1 MPGRLAG
8 AIVLIALAVSARPV
22 MAQERT
28 VHWDRLDVEAR
39 LDRQG
44 TLHVAETQVMRFWG
58 VANGGERTIRLAGR
72 QSLAVDG
79 VDVDR
84 GAGWTALR
92 KDRSLDDVDD
102 YAVVGRSTI
111 RWRSRLPSA
120 APFNN
125 TVLRYRL
132 RYRLS
137 KILVAT
143 PDGYLLDHDVAFAD
157 REGPITQVAVRLR
170 VDPEWRMDAGPELR
184 QAGGP
189 LAPGTGFVVT
199 VPLRFEGAGA
209 PEAFAG
215 WRTLDIRLSAAGLL
229 LFLAGAVAWLAVREH
244 RAGRFAPLE
253 TAVDDAW
260 LEAHVLAH
268 PAEVVGAAW
277 DGSVGTP
284 EVVALIARLIRDG
297 VIAPVE
303 GADSLRLVADRGQL
317 TGYARDLV
325 EGLFFDGRTETSVA
339 AVATH
344 YRETGFRPASII
356 RRDLEAAVADLV
368 PGVPPR
374 ELRAESFGLFAV
386 GGLTLGV
393 AWYRGDG
400 PPCSMLAMLAL
411 GLVALVV
418 AVIAGDTFRADP
430 AAGAGAMWRRLTPAA
445 LIAGAAT
452 AYLWFYAGSG
462 RVDVSAAAV
471 IGFALVSASFVN
483 TAVNALKS
491 RQHARALAFRKTLT
505 AAREYFKAQLR
516 LAEPA
521 LRDDW
526 YPWVLA
532 FGLRDD
538 AEAWLVEAERRPSP
552 TRDRR
557 EWHEWREPAETRT
570 AAGPPVWTGFGG
582 GRSGGAGAGASWVV
596 AADGLAAG
604 VAAPRASSSSRSSDS
619 GGSDGWSSSSDSS
632 SSDSSSSGGGSGGA
646 W

>member
-8 AIVLIALAVSARPV
+8 AIVLIALAVSARPAT
-22 MAQERT
+22 AQGRS
-28 VHWDRLDVEAR
+28 VRWDRIDVEAR
-39 LDRQG
+39 LDRHG
-44 TLHVAETQVMRFWG
+44 TLHVAETQVMRFRG
-58 VANGGERTIRLAGR
+58 AVNGGERAIRLTAR
-72 QSLAVDG
+72 QGLAVDG

-84 GAGWTALR
+84 GAGWTPLR
-92 KDRSLDDVDD
+92 KDASLDDVDE
-102 YAVVGRSTI
+102 YAVLGRDTI

-120 APFNN
+120 APFDN

-137 KILVAT
+137 TILVAT
-143 PDGYLLDHDVAFAD
+143 GDGYLLDHDFAFAD
-157 REGPITQVAVRLR
+157 REGPIMQVAVRLR
-170 VDPEWRMDAGPELR
+170 VDPEWRMDGGPELL
-184 QAGGP
+184 QTGGP

-199 VPLRFEGAGA
+199 VPLRFGGAGA
-209 PEAFAG
+209 PEAFSG
-215 WRTLDIRLSAAGLL
+215 WRTPDIRVSSAGLL
-229 LFLAGAVAWLAVREH
+229 LLLAVAVAWLVAGER
-244 RAGRFAPLE
+244 RAGRFTPLE
-253 TAVDDAW
+253 TAIDDAW

-303 GADSLRLVADRGQL
+303 GSGSLRLVGDRGQL

-339 AVATH
+339 EVAAH

-356 RRDLEAAVADLV
+356 RHDLEAAVRDLV

-374 ELRAESFGLFAV
+374 ELRVESFVLFAV
-386 GGLTLGV
+386 GGLMLGV
-393 AWYRGDG
+393 DRYRGNG
-400 PPCSMLAMLAL
+400 TPWSMVVMLAF
-411 GLVALVV
+411 GLVTLAV
-418 AVIAGDTFRADP
+418 AVIAGATFRADP
-430 AAGAGAMWRRLTPAA
+430 GAGAGAMWRRLAPAA
-445 LIAGAAT
+445 LIAGASA

-471 IGFALVSASFVN
+471 IGFALVCASFVN
-483 TAVNALKS
+483 AAVNALKS

-532 FGLRDD
+532 FGLRGD

-552 TRDRR
+552 PRR
-557 EWHEWREPAETRT
+557 EWREWREPADTRT
-570 AAGPPVWTGFGG
+570 AAGSPVWTGFGG
-582 GRSGGAGAGASWVV
+582 GRSGGAGAGATWVV

-604 VAAPRASSSSRSSDS
+604 VAAPRASSSSGSS
-619 GGSDGWSSSSDSS
+619 GSSSSRGWSSSSDSS
-632 SSDSSSSGGGSGGA
+632 GSSSSGGGSGGA